1 MEYDIIRV
9 KLITYYIGK
18 DIDMYYYI
26 NGEYVF
32 KGDNFVVIDCGGI
45 GYKIYT
51 SALAMTA
58 MPPIGEKVKMYT
70 HFYVREDIQDLYG
83 FPENDELSM
92 FLNLISV
99 SGVGPKAALSILS
112 VAKPSDIILAIM
124 QKNIKIITKASGVG
138 PKLAE
143 RVILELK
150 NKIKNIDVIPEEYS
164 GVEINDNSSEAV
176 SALMALGYSEQEAKK
191 AVSSV
196 EGDAPLE
203 DIVRESL
210 KMLMK

>member
-1 MEYDIIRV
+1 
-9 KLITYYIGK
+9 
-18 DIDMYYYI
+18 MYYYI

-51 SALAMTA
+51 SDLAMTA

-83 FPENDELSM
+83 FPKNDELSM

-150 NKIKNIDVIPEEYS
+150 NKIKNIDVIPEQYS

-176 SALMALGYSEQEAKK
+176 SALMVLGYSEQEAKK

-196 EGDAPLE
+196 GGDASLE